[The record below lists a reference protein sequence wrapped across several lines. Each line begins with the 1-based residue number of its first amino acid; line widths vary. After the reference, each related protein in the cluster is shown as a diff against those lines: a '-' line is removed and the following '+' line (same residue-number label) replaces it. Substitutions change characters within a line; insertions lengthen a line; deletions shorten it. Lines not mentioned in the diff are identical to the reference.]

1 MRIENEDQNV
11 TLETLEMLCQTFH
24 IDVAELFPPVDSI
37 RVYQPPARSGADM
50 PMVHEPESPESGT
63 SPLLTGKIKHKPKKK
78 LK

>member
-24 IDVAELFPPVDSI
+24 IDVAQLFPPVDSI
-37 RVYQPPARSGADM
+37 RVYQPPARGGADM
-50 PMVHEPESPESGT
+50 PMIHEPESSQSSASAPV
-63 SPLLTGKIKHKPKKK
+63 TGKIKHKPNKK